1 MKASHLS
8 TRASITGFIVLV
20 LGTIILVNLVEQY
33 QVSGN
38 NLLQNNDFSS
48 GLTGWEKR
56 GNSYDNK

>member
-8 TRASITGFIVLV
+8 THASITGFIVLV
-20 LGTIILVNLVEQY
+20 LGTIILVSLVEQY

-48 GLTGWEKR
+48 GLTGWEKW